1 MTTQYIF
8 DASGFLTG
16 IYQGQVIQENSTIIS
31 PIYVEGLTPQFING
45 QWIKQGI
52 SPAVSPITFK
62 MLWSSQERVAIK
74 TLRATDAIVDD
85 FMGLVNDPQLTEV
98 VMSLESVQNAIWYTL
113 GALAAAGV
121 IAPED
126 IAVRHAAIVSGVLQ

>member
-1 MTTQYIF
+1 MTTQYMLNEHGYLI
-8 DASGFLTG
+8 G
-16 IYQGQVIQENSTIIS
+16 IYEGQDHQENSTTIP
-31 PIYVEGLTPQFING
+31 PIHIEGFTPQFING
-45 QWIKQGI
+45 AWIKQ
-52 SPAVSPITFK
+52 SPYPSVSPIKFK

-74 TLRATDAIVDD
+74 DLRAANAIVDD

-113 GALAAAGV
+113 AGLAAAHV